1 MSRLDRA
8 RGTGD
13 QAVPADAVQDR
24 LPAKGG
30 QLLAGHVV
38 PDERGRAVHQVTGD
52 RTAAVQAEHHDAVQF
67 PAPQRQPMTA
77 VQRQEESDNVL
88 QVNTTAA
95 LNVTTTYVCRGG
107 DLLFKHSLSQSGCGA
122 RTARGANDNT
132 VTAFGGAIYI
142 TVGFFFLN
150 PNELYYDFRKQDSTF
165 LGR

>member
-38 PDERGRAVHQVTGD
+38 PDERGRAVHQVAGD

-95 LNVTTTYVCRGG
+95 LNVTTTYVVAATFFSNIRYRCRAVGPG
-107 DLLFKHSLSQSGCGA
+107 PQGA
-122 RTARGANDNT
+122 RTIIPSPR
-132 VTAFGGAIYI
+132 
-142 TVGFFFLN
+142 
-150 PNELYYDFRKQDSTF
+150 
-165 LGR
+165 LGKLFI